1 MREVFISYKSF
12 ESELGN
18 NDEAIANELC
28 EYLEHAGITCWIA
41 PRDID
46 LGVKGYARSIMDA
59 IEECKVFLLVFSRHA
74 NESEYVASEVD
85 AAFAAKKDIIPFSLD
100 NTVPNKE
107 LKFYLGRKQWVY
119 AQDGYRDKF
128 PELIAALSKRLD
140 RASTIKQ
147 GSHILGEMTQHGSKK
162 ILRFEVDGI
171 VFNMIHVDGGTFT
184 MGATPEQMNDAV
196 DDEKPE
202 HKVTLPSFYIGE
214 TQVTQ
219 VLWESVMKSNPSYF
233 KGDLRLPVESVTWN
247 DCQHFIKKLN
257 HLTGRE
263 FHLPTEAQWEFAAR
277 GGRRSQGYIYAGSN
291 NINQVA
297 WYANSRKSDLLAQ
310 KQDTSND
317 WLLYDM
323 LNSVTSRR
331 FQLPGDKPLEGVK
344 KFPSNEIRG
353 TYVVASKSPNEL
365 GLYDLSGN
373 VWEWCHD
380 VFRKYSSDEQGNPA
394 GTYLGDCRVIRG
406 GSCDSSAKLCRV
418 SYRNSFP
425 SDDKSNLLGM
435 RLAL

>member
-140 RASTIKQ
+140 RVSTIKQ
-147 GSHILGEMTQHGSKK
+147 GSHILGEMTH
-162 ILRFEVDGI
+162 L
-171 VFNMIHVDGGTFT
+171 
-184 MGATPEQMNDAV
+184 
-196 DDEKPE
+196 
-202 HKVTLPSFYIGE
+202 
-214 TQVTQ
+214 
-219 VLWESVMKSNPSYF
+219 
-233 KGDLRLPVESVTWN
+233 
-247 DCQHFIKKLN
+247 KL
-257 HLTGRE
+257 
-263 FHLPTEAQWEFAAR
+263 
-277 GGRRSQGYIYAGSN
+277 
-291 NINQVA
+291 
-297 WYANSRKSDLLAQ
+297 
-310 KQDTSND
+310 
-317 WLLYDM
+317 M
-323 LNSVTSRR
+323 
-331 FQLPGDKPLEGVK
+331 
-344 KFPSNEIRG
+344 
-353 TYVVASKSPNEL
+353 EL
-365 GLYDLSGN
+365 
-373 VWEWCHD
+373 
-380 VFRKYSSDEQGNPA
+380 SS
-394 GTYLGDCRVIRG
+394 I
-406 GSCDSSAKLCRV
+406 
-418 SYRNSFP
+418 
-425 SDDKSNLLGM
+425 
-435 RLAL
+435 